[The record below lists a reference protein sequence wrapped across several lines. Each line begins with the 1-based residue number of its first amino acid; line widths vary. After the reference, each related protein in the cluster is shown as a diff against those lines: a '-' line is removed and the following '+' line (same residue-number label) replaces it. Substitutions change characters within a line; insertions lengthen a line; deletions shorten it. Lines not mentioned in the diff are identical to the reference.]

1 MKTLWKLSTGD
12 ESSFLALMIVVWET
26 SELDPALSSLNLF
39 KSALGNVGV
48 LMVDVVIVV
57 DEDEDEDEDELK
69 LVGKFTLLRFP
80 TWYPV

>member
-12 ESSFLALMIVVWET
+12 ESSFLALTIVVRET
-26 SELDPALSSLNLF
+26 SEVDGALISLNLF
-39 KSALGNVGV
+39 KSALGKVGV

-57 DEDEDEDEDELK
+57 DEDEELK

-80 TWYPV
+80 T

>member
-57 DEDEDEDEDELK
+57 DEDEDEDELK

>member
-1 MKTLWKLSTGD
+1 MTVL
-12 ESSFLALMIVVWET
+12 WET
-26 SELDPALSSLNLF
+26 YELDPELSSLNLF

-48 LMVDVVIVV
+48 LIDEVVIVV
-57 DEDEDEDEDELK
+57 DDEDELK